1 MFEFGPMLALRISRK
16 QEAEDLFTAIGDN
29 FYMISN
35 EGGCDEDE
43 IPLSADE
50 VKDIFA
56 DLFYEGYTVA
66 ITADFD
72 IEGSRNFFHNDTS
85 YTLLCV
91 IVHIST
97 IPHPCCYFKH
107 KGEYYYLKGN
117 PGNFYLS
124 VMIFTVLFKFMYPY
138 RGALYRISSQVG

>member
-16 QEAEDLFTAIGDN
+16 QETEDLFAAIGDN
-29 FYMISN
+29 FFMNSTE
-35 EGGCDEDE
+35 EGWDQGEV
-43 IPLSADE
+43 PLSAE
-50 VKDIFA
+50 GVKQVFA
-56 DLFYEGYTVA
+56 DLFYEGYSVA

-97 IPHPCCYFKH
+97 IPETYCYFKN
-107 KGEYYYLKGN
+107 KDEFYYLKGN

-124 VMIFTVLFKFMYPY
+124 VMIFSVLY
-138 RGALYRISSQVG
+138 

>member
-1 MFEFGPMLALRISRK
+1 MLALRISRK
-16 QEAEDLFTAIGDN
+16 QESVDLFTAIGDN

-50 VKDIFA
+50 VKVNFA

>member
-1 MFEFGPMLALRISRK
+1 MVALRVSRK
-16 QEAEDLFTAIGDN
+16 QETEDLFAAIGDN
-29 FYMISN
+29 FYMN
-35 EGGCDEDE
+35 DTEGE
-43 IPLSADE
+43 IPLSADG

-56 DLFYEGYTVA
+56 DLFSEGYSVA

-72 IEGSRNFFHNDTS
+72 IEGSRNFFHNNTA

-97 IPHPCCYFKH
+97 IPETYCYFKN
-107 KGEYYYLKGN
+107 KDEFYYLKGN

-124 VMIFTVLFKFMYPY
+124 VMIFTVLY
-138 RGALYRISSQVG
+138 

>member
-1 MFEFGPMLALRISRK
+1 MLALRISRK

-43 IPLSADE
+43 IRLSADG
-50 VKDIFA
+50 VKVIFA

-124 VMIFTVLFKFMYPY
+124 VMIFTVLFKIMYPN
-138 RGALYRISSQVG
+138 RGALYRISSQEG